1 MKEVENNL
9 HLESSA
15 SQKEQWSAAV
25 HFDAQGLLPVI
36 AQDARDGRVLT
47 LAWMNAEALAKTL
60 ACGEMVYWSRSRQ
73 ELWHKGATS
82 GHTQTWQQLALDCD
96 QDALLAQVIPKG
108 DIACHTGRRSCFFW
122 QWQAGDFAIQDE
134 ATAPNLNIIK
144 ELENILTDRQQADP
158 KESYVAKLY
167 HAGADKILKKVGEE
181 AAEVII
187 AAKNHSQEEIIY
199 EMADLWFH
207 SMILLRFY
215 DIPVEAI
222 WQELAK
228 RQGISG
234 LSVQAAREANKAP

>member
-1 MKEVENNL
+1 MTQTEKSL
-9 HLESSA
+9 YLESSA
-15 SQKEQWSAAV
+15 PQKEQWLQAI

-60 ACGEMVYWSRSRQ
+60 QSGEMVYWSRSRQ

-82 GHTQTWQQLALDCD
+82 GHTQAWQHLALDCD

-108 DIACHTGRRSCFFW
+108 DIACHTGRRSCFFQ
-122 QWQAGDFAIQDE
+122 QWQGEGFVTQDE
-134 ATAPNLNIIK
+134 PKSPNLPIFQ
-144 ELENILTDRQQADP
+144 ELENILTARKAADP
-158 KESYVAKLY
+158 SQSYVAKLY
-167 HAGADKILKKVGEE
+167 QAGIDKIAKKVGEE

-187 AAKNHSQEEIIY
+187 AAKNKEPDEIIY

-215 DIPVEAI
+215 DIPVERI

-234 LSVQAAREANKAP
+234 LSVQAARGANKVP

>member
-1 MKEVENNL
+1 MKKVKEMV
-9 HLESSA
+9 SPDSTA
-15 SQKEQWSAAV
+15 AQKAQWLAAV
-25 HFDAQGLLPVI
+25 HFDPQGLLPVI

-47 LAWMNAEALAKTL
+47 LAWMNAEALANTL

-82 GHTQTWQQLALDCD
+82 GHTQAWQSLALDCD
-96 QDALLAQVIPKG
+96 ADALLAQVLPKG
-108 DIACHTGRRSCFFW
+108 DIACHTGRRSCFFQ
-122 QWQAGDFAIQDE
+122 QWQGEGFVTQEEPIS
-134 ATAPNLNIIK
+134 PSVSIFRH
-144 ELENILTDRQQADP
+144 LENILEARKAADP
-158 KESYVAKLY
+158 TQSYVAKLY
-167 HAGADKILKKVGEE
+167 QAGIDKIAKKVAEE

-187 AAKNHSQEEIIY
+187 AAKNQNQAEIIY

-215 DIPVEAI
+215 DIPLEAI

-234 LSVQAAREANKAP
+234 LSVQAARQADNAS